1 MNKYKWLA
9 ISSLQLLILQCITT
23 SAYSKEV
30 IKEPFVAEFGK
41 PIINYGQIISATV
54 FMVVMIIIVLFL
66 LKKLRFNAIPSQGLI
81 EIVHS
86 FPISSKDKLLV
97 IKAGSDYLLLGSSN
111 SGIRKLH
118 ILDKED
124 FDNITSEKNIKTNEF
139 SNIFVNLLSKSRHA

>member
-1 MNKYKWLA
+1 MNKYKRLA
-9 ISSLQLLILQCITT
+9 ISSLHLLILHCITT

-30 IKEPFVAEFGK
+30 IKEPFAAEFGK

-86 FPISSKDKLLV
+86 YPISSKDKLLI
-97 IKAGSDYLLLGSSN
+97 IKVGSDYLLLGSSG

-124 FDNITSEKNIKTNEF
+124 IHNITSEKNIKTNEF
-139 SNIFVNLLSKSRHA
+139 SNIFVNLLSKNRHA